1 MAHEMLAET
10 RRPEWNSLRI
20 EEAWRGQEASTSF
33 MGSRAMPGGPNEHTS
48 LVEEAWRGQEASES
62 LQVGKST
69 CQEMK
74 VYGEA
79 GRGPEAPNS
88 CIWKPGEAR
97 RP

>member
-1 MAHEMLAET
+1 MPGET
-10 RRPEWNSLRI
+10 RRPECKNLRI

-33 MGSRAMPGGPNEHTS
+33 MGSRAMPGGPNQHTS
-48 LVEEAWRGQEASES
+48 LVEEAWRGQEASKS
-62 LQVGKST
+62 LEVGEST